1 MQLGPWFIAGTD
13 DSMIAFGQ
21 SQLEVEL
28 QDGPAGFGVSERV
41 TCCDQR
47 VM

>member
-21 SQLEVEL
+21 SQVEL
-28 QDGPAGFGVSERV
+28 QDGPAGFGVSESV
-41 TCCDQR
+41 TWCDQH